1 MVELFEKMGVP
12 GAVIS
17 VIAFVLLVAGAIKEF
32 TNSFNTFKKVFN
44 WIKGIKK
51 RIKEKKEARE
61 KMQQSLLDA
70 QKIIKDFGVHY
81 SEDNISQR
89 NNWMNWVNNQAEDYN
104 KTLAS
109 IDNTL
114 SSFKEKLEGFD
125 VKLEKTTNLAEE
137 TSLNQKR
144 LSVLE
149 FAARVNNPRYDYSKE
164 YFLKMKKII
173 EEYETYIEENN
184 ISNGEIDQA
193 IKVIE
198 QAYKEKE
205 ELNAGKLFW

>member
-1 MVELFEKMGVP
+1 MVELFERLGVP

-32 TNSFNTFKKVFN
+32 ANSFSTFKKVFN

-61 KMQQSLLDA
+61 KLQQSLLEA
-70 QKIIKDFGVHY
+70 QKIIKDFSIHY

-89 NNWMNWVNNQAEDYN
+89 NNWISWVNNQAEDYN

-114 SSFKEKLEGFD
+114 SSLKKKLD
-125 VKLEKTTNLAEE
+125 KTTILAEE

-173 EEYETYIEENN
+173 EEYEKYIEENN

-198 QAYKEKE
+198 EAYEEKE
-205 ELNAGKLFW
+205 RLNAGKLFW

>member
-1 MVELFEKMGVP
+1 MVELFERLGVP

-32 TNSFNTFKKVFN
+32 ATSFSTFKKVFN

-51 RIKEKKEARE
+51 RIKEKKEAR
-61 KMQQSLLDA
+61 KRMQQSLLDA
-70 QKIIKDFGVHY
+70 QKIIKDFSIHY

-89 NNWMNWVNNQAEDYN
+89 NNWISWVNNQAEDYN

-114 SSFKEKLEGFD
+114 SSLKKKLD
-125 VKLEKTTNLAEE
+125 KTTILAEE

-198 QAYKEKE
+198 EAYEEKE
-205 ELNAGKLFW
+205 RLNAGKLFW

>member
-1 MVELFEKMGVP
+1 MVELFERLGVP

-32 TNSFNTFKKVFN
+32 TNSFSTFKKVFN

-51 RIKEKKEARE
+51 RIKEKKEVRE
-61 KMQQSLLDA
+61 RMQQSLLEA
-70 QKIIKDFGVHY
+70 QKIIKDFSVHY

-89 NNWMNWVNNQAEDYN
+89 DNWINWVNSQAEDYN

-114 SSFKEKLEGFD
+114 SSLKEKLD
-125 VKLEKTTNLAEE
+125 KTTNLAEE

-173 EEYETYIEENN
+173 EEYEKYIEENN

-198 QAYKEKE
+198 EAYKEKE
-205 ELNAGKLFW
+205 KLNAGKLFW

>member
-1 MVELFEKMGVP
+1 MVELFERLGVP
-12 GAVIS
+12 GTVIS

-32 TNSFNTFKKVFN
+32 VTSFSTFKKVFN
-44 WIKGIKK
+44 WVKGIKK

-61 KMQQSLLDA
+61 KLQQSLLEA
-70 QKIIKDFGVHY
+70 QKIIKDFSVHY

-89 NNWMNWVNNQAEDYN
+89 NNWISWVNNQAEDYN

-114 SSFKEKLEGFD
+114 SSLKKKLD
-125 VKLEKTTNLAEE
+125 KTTILAEE

-198 QAYKEKE
+198 EAYEEKE
-205 ELNAGKLFW
+205 RLNAGKLFW

>member
-12 GAVIS
+12 GAIVS
-17 VIAFVLLVAGAIKEF
+17 AIASVLLVAGAIKEF
-32 TNSFNTFKKVFN
+32 TNSFSTFKKVFN

-51 RIKEKKEARE
+51 RIKEKKETRE
-61 KMQQSLLDA
+61 KLAQSLLDA
-70 QKIIKDFGVHY
+70 QKIIKDFSAHY

-89 NNWMNWVNNQAEDYN
+89 NNWINWVNSQAEDYN
-104 KTLAS
+104 KTLES

-114 SSFKEKLEGFD
+114 SSLKEKLD
-125 VKLEKTTNLAEE
+125 KTTNLAEE

-198 QAYKEKE
+198 KAYQEKE
-205 ELNAGKLFW
+205 ELNAGQLFW

>member
-1 MVELFEKMGVP
+1 MVELFERLGVP

-32 TNSFNTFKKVFN
+32 VTSFSTFKKVFN

-51 RIKEKKEARE
+51 RIKKKKEARQKLE
-61 KMQQSLLDA
+61 QSLLEA
-70 QKIIKDFGVHY
+70 QKIIKDFSIHY

-89 NNWMNWVNNQAEDYN
+89 NNWISWVNNQAEDYN

-114 SSFKEKLEGFD
+114 SSLKKKLD
-125 VKLEKTTNLAEE
+125 KTTILAEE

-173 EEYETYIEENN
+173 EEYEKYIEENN

-198 QAYKEKE
+198 EAYEEKE
-205 ELNAGKLFW
+205 RLNAGKLFW

>member
-1 MVELFEKMGVP
+1 MVELFERLGVP
-12 GAVIS
+12 GTVIS

-32 TNSFNTFKKVFN
+32 ITSFSTFKKVFN

-51 RIKEKKEARE
+51 RIKEKKEAR
-61 KMQQSLLDA
+61 KRMQQSLLDA
-70 QKIIKDFGVHY
+70 QKIIKDFSIHY

-89 NNWMNWVNNQAEDYN
+89 NNWISWVNSQAEDYN

-114 SSFKEKLEGFD
+114 SSLKKKLD
-125 VKLEKTTNLAEE
+125 KTTILAEE

-198 QAYKEKE
+198 EAYEEKE
-205 ELNAGKLFW
+205 RLNAGKLFW

>member
-12 GAVIS
+12 GTVIS

-32 TNSFNTFKKVFN
+32 TNSFSTFKKVFN

-61 KMQQSLLDA
+61 KMQQSLLEA
-70 QKIIKDFGVHY
+70 QKIIKDFSVHY

-89 NNWMNWVNNQAEDYN
+89 DNWINWVNSQAENYN
-104 KTLAS
+104 KTLES

-114 SSFKEKLEGFD
+114 SSFKEKLD
-125 VKLEKTTNLAEE
+125 KTTILAEE

-198 QAYKEKE
+198 KAYKEKE
-205 ELNAGKLFW
+205 ELNAGQLFW